1 MFTNTMIPNW
11 TRKMKATTM
20 TTKKMTSLITIPK
33 VKNPIPKVK
42 NLKIDQKLKI
52 IFIIRC

>member
-33 VKNPIPKVK
+33 VKN
-42 NLKIDQKLKI
+42 LKIDQKLQI